1 MTTTDINSLQNRIA
15 RVLATQDGFGPEH
28 PDHEIVTGEWFS
40 VAAAVLPIVEAE
52 VRAAKAEALREAAKA
67 HEAEGLDVNTESMPH
82 HDGWSY
88 VTVSQWLRIRATE
101 YETGDPR

>member
-1 MTTTDINSLQNRIA
+1 MTTDDLTERLWEVVAEVRDRHPRVPNDAPTDE
-15 RVLATQDGFGPEH
+15 V
-28 PDHEIVTGEWFS
+28 V
-40 VAAAVLPIVEAE
+40 AAVLPIVEAE